1 MKRRR
6 GGPRVD
12 AAESDE
18 GRDEKLQPT
27 LSSLLYDELTDLPT
41 VPLLLGRIRDSL
53 QTVRQLGLLSISV
66 LRDERVEPL
75 LGWQGYEGLM
85 RDIASFLLE
94 IKQVALRRDDFVSEV
109 MISGNAFVILLSPPR
124 REDRVTYADLD
135 KVRCRIESKLARFV
149 RDRLAAEV
157 VDRYGLYVGCAV
169 MHQTNA
175 VRFQKLVYSALD
187 EAFRDS
193 LEQRKR
199 AQRLDAARFLEVL
212 RAGAVHSVYQPVVDL
227 EERRALGF
235 EALTRVSNG
244 AFPGPERLF
253 KVARE
258 NNAIWKLERLCR
270 GRAIEGCRGLAP
282 DQMLFLNVEPDSVR
296 DPELRGETTFNL
308 LRASRLQPSQV
319 VLEMTEHSA
328 VRDMLELRQVLDYFK
343 FLGYRLAMDD
353 VGSGYSGLKAIA
365 ELKPDFIKIDMS
377 LIRNIDRHPIKQ
389 DLTGTIARF
398 SIRSGIT
405 LIAEGVER
413 PEELRC
419 LKEIGVRYAQGFL
432 FARPGPPFPPLVTRV
447 FD

>member
-169 MHQTNA
+169 MHQTSA
-175 VRFQKLVYSALD
+175 VRFEKLVYSALD

-244 AFPGPERLF
+244 AFPGPERPF

-258 NNAIWKLERLCR
+258 NNAIWRLERLCP
-270 GRAIEGCRGLAP
+270 GRS
-282 DQMLFLNVEPDSVR
+282 VEPDSVR

-377 LIRNIDRHPIKQ
+377 LIRDIDRHPIKQ